1 MGVIITKNNKFN
13 YLLKKGENIIKW
25 KIVILLGLLIFSIPV
40 SIFSQT
46 IINSFPAPGFEPRGL
61 AWDGSFL
68 WCADYYSGKIF
79 KLNPSNGAKA
89 DSVSFPMLSDYG
101 GITWG
106 NNGQIWVA
114 NGSYV
119 YQINPVSGDTISS
132 FHCPGG

>member
-1 MGVIITKNNKFN
+1 MTKNNNFTS
-13 YLLKKGENIIKW
+13 LPKKYKNIFRW

-46 IINSFPAPGFEPRGL
+46 IINSFPAPSFESRGL
-61 AWDGSFL
+61 TWDGSFL

-106 NNGQIWVA
+106 SNGQLWVA

-119 YQINPVSGDTISS
+119 YEINPSSGDTISS

>member
-1 MGVIITKNNKFN
+1 MIKNNNFTS
-13 YLLKKGENIIKW
+13 LPKKYKNIFRW

-46 IINSFPAPGFEPRGL
+46 IIKSFPAPGFEPRGL

-79 KLNPSNGAKA
+79 KLNPSNGAKV
-89 DSVSFPMLSDYG
+89 DSVSFPLLSDYG

-106 NNGQIWVA
+106 NNGQLWVA